1 MCKNLNAR
9 FSELTGLTTLGAD
22 TSWDPDQGLIH
33 IENDGRTERAFTV
46 SYITRDQ
53 APDIDFWKDDEA
65 RGRLDLFRSAADRD
79 ATMTIERR
87 AKRLALVVDHY
98 RHGDEHFSVTK
109 TRSYL
114 HGQWDT
120 APRGVFVPCD
130 DAQKAY
136 WKDVR
141 AANRIGD
148 PAARD
153 AALKGALTKAVESS
167 NAILNEYSDFVNGE
181 VYGLIKESWVVDEH
195 GRARIT
201 DAEESWGIIGHA
213 VAQERLKSELS
224 PEAELEGETLTPEM

>member
-1 MCKNLNAR
+1 MRNDLNAR
-9 FSELTGLTTLGAD
+9 FTELTGQTTVGAE
-22 TSWDPDQGLIH
+22 TGRDPHQDLIH
-33 IENDGRTERAFTV
+33 IDADGVTEGAFTV
-46 SYITRDQ
+46 SYITRDD
-53 APDIDFWKDDEA
+53 APDIDFWTDDEA

-79 ATMTIERR
+79 ATLTIERR
-87 AKRLALVVDHY
+87 AKRLALVVDHH

-141 AANRIGD
+141 AANRISD

-153 AALKGALTKAVESS
+153 AALAGALTSIVEAS
-167 NAILNEYSDFVNGE
+167 NVILDEYSDFVNGE
-181 VYGLIKESWVVDEH
+181 VYGLVRESWIVDEH
-195 GRARIT
+195 GQARMT
-201 DAEESWGIIGHA
+201 DAEECWGIIGHEA
-213 VAQERLKSELS
+213 ALKRLQSDLR
-224 PEAELEGETLTPEM
+224 PETDLAAETLTPEM